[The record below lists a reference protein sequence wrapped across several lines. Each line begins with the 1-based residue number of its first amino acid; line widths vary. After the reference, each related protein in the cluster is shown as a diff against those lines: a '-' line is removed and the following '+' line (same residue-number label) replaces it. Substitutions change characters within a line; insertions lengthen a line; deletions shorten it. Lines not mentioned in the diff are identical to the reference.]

1 MLIYGTASLILALGL
16 AATPPPGEHLSLGQ
30 AVQKVQ
36 DKTDGRVLSADRV
49 RSGQASKYRI
59 KTLMN
64 NGRVRVIEVDSNP
77 DKKMRNL
84 PEEKSTKEKH

>member
-1 MLIYGTASLILALGL
+1 MLIYATANVILALGL
-16 AATPPPGEHLSLGQ
+16 AATPPPDQHLSLDQ

-49 RSGQASKYRI
+49 RSGHASKYRI

-64 NGRVRVIEVDSNP
+64 DGRVRVIEVDSNP
-77 DKKMRNL
+77 DKEMRNL
-84 PEEKSTKEKH
+84 PEENLTKEKH

>member
-16 AATPPPGEHLSLGQ
+16 AAAPPPDKHLSLDQ

-36 DKTDGRVLSADRV
+36 AKTDGRILSADRV
-49 RSGQASKYRI
+49 RSGHASKYRI

-64 NGRVRVIEVDSNP
+64 DGRVRVIEVDSDP
-77 DKKMRNL
+77 ARKMRNL
-84 PEEKSTKEKH
+84 PDKKSTKEKH